1 MLLWAQNNPKIH
13 MVEITTN
20 GTIVPNE
27 DILSTF
33 QHEKKLMQISCYG
46 NINKEKVNI
55 LTKQLK
61 EKILILHF

>member
-1 MLLWAQNNPKIH
+1 

-33 QHEKKLMQISCYG
+33 QNEKMLMQISCYG
-46 NINKEKVNI
+46 KINKEKVNI

-61 EKILILHF
+61 E